1 MSLWQDHPTCNIIF
15 QDMIAHMIQEI
26 NILNWLREKA
36 YMYNKDWA
44 VDLSYLVNVLQTKIP
59 TFTVIVKENVKECR

>member
-1 MSLWQDHPTCNIIF
+1 
-15 QDMIAHMIQEI
+15 MIAHMIQEI
-26 NILNWLREKA
+26 SILNWLREKA